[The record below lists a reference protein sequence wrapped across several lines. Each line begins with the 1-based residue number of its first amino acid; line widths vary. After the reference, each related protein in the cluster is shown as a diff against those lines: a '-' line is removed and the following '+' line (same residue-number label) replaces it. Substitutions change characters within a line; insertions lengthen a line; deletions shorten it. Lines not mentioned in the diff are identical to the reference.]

1 MGCKRRLSGISA
13 TAAILLTSGCE
24 LYQNT
29 IYTPKPCE
37 GIEEVI
43 SQYQHGFEDIRGT
56 GQDYKK
62 LTIYDTNYQIVS
74 NACSIWVWNDGQSSY
89 SCSKMYPSEQ
99 SASNA
104 YQTLN
109 SRIEQCLGNDW
120 QQTTQARTL
129 AKSGEVTRYKN
140 DSVKAKIGAH
150 LIKTDAVIK
159 DEWGVYLFIGSD
171 NNAL

>member
-1 MGCKRRLSGISA
+1 MGCKKTLSGL
-13 TAAILLTSGCE
+13 TAVTAILFTSGCQ
-24 LYQNT
+24 LYQDT

-43 SQYQHGFEDIRGT
+43 SQYQHGFKDIRGT
-56 GQDYKK
+56 GRDYKK
-62 LTIYDTNYQIVS
+62 LTIYDTSYQIVS

-104 YQTLN
+104 YQTLKG
-109 SRIEQCLGNDW
+109 RIEQCLGDGW
-120 QQTTQARTL
+120 QHSTQARTL
-129 AKSGEVTRYKN
+129 AESGEVTRYNN
-140 DSVKAKIGAH
+140 DNVNASIGAH
-150 LIKTDAVIK
+150 LVKTNAVIK

-171 NNAL
+171 NNEL